1 MKGSY
6 LLKAGMIFFMI
17 GLVFG
22 ILAIMSIQVHAQ
34 PVDPLSLPQV
44 GWQPTNKITV
54 AWDEVLK
61 NQDEQPIDQK
71 YTVKYE
77 VFLVNIIIDKDKAS
91 PVLLTPTPIGPT
103 DYMITLDIEG
113 FYICGV
119 RAVKFFGDIRVN
131 NSDMTWSDNPD
142 RCKDGKVFG
151 IIYALPLSP
160 PKNLQVN

>member
-6 LLKAGMIFFMI
+6 LFKAGMIFFMI

-22 ILAIMSIQVHAQ
+22 ILAIMSIKVHAQ

-54 AWDEVLK
+54 AWDEVST
-61 NQDEQPIDQK
+61 NMGGQPIDPK

-77 VFLVNIIIDKDKAS
+77 VFLVNIIIDKEKAS
-91 PVLLTPTPIGPT
+91 PVLLTPTPIGLT
-103 DYMITLDIEG
+103 DFMITLDIEG

-119 RAVKFFGDIRVN
+119 RSVKFFGDIRVGE
-131 NSDMTWSDNPD
+131 SDMTWSDNPE
-142 RCKDGKVFG
+142 RCKDREVFG

-160 PKNLQVN
+160 PRNLQVN